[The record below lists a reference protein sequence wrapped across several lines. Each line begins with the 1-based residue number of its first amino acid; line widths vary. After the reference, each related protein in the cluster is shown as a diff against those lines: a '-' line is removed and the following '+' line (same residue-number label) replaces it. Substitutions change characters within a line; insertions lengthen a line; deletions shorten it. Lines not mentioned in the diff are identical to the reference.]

1 MHAGKDVG
9 RRTARVRPPVAD
21 ERPLVE
27 LSPGQ
32 SPSWWSRA
40 LKPVEKLLSIDVVNE
55 TYAAARGATGWSDFV
70 QRCLD
75 HLHVSYRAVR
85 EDLERIPKT
94 GPVVVVANH
103 PFGCI
108 EGIILANLL
117 AQVRPDVKIMA
128 NHLLGRIPEMR
139 DLFIFVD
146 PFGGQ
151 NAARANIRPMLQS
164 IRLLEEGGILGV
176 FPAGEVA
183 HLTWASRTITDPPWN
198 STIAR
203 IIRKT
208 KATVVPIFFDGRNS
222 TLFQLL
228 GLVHPRI
235 RTAMLAREIKNKR
248 HQRLDVRIGNPI
260 PFAKIKDIIDDQELT
275 SHLRHRTY
283 MLAHREPVS
292 HRPNPAA
299 IAPQPIVEPVPS
311 GLLASEIAALPPN
324 ALLVDTPDLAVYVAQ
339 AASIPNTLREI
350 GRLRETTFR
359 ATGEGTGKPIDLD
372 RFDPHYLHL
381 WVWEKDKHEIVG
393 AYRLGQ
399 SDKLRAS
406 GGVEALYTHTLFKYD
421 RGLLDKVGPALEMG
435 RSFIRAEYQRSFAP
449 LLLLWKGIGRYVVL
463 NPKYRCL
470 FGPVSIS
477 ATYQTVS
484 RQLMVQF
491 LQTHHSPADL
501 VQLVRPRN
509 PFRSKTRRLGLGM
522 TDVPTD
528 TDDLS
533 SLIADLEPDHKG
545 IPILL
550 KQYLK
555 LGAKLLAFNVDPDF
569 SDVLDGLIVVD
580 LAKTDART
588 LERYMGKDG
597 YASFMSNYRPATP
610 AAAVRP

>member
-1 MHAGKDVG
+1 MHVDKDVALHA
-9 RRTARVRPPVAD
+9 ARARPPAGSS
-21 ERPLVE
+21 RPLVE
-27 LSPGQ
+27 LSSSAGNT
-32 SPSWWSRA
+32 PSWWSRA
-40 LKPVEKLLSIDVVNE
+40 LKPVEKLLSIDLVNQ
-55 TYAAARGATGWSDFV
+55 TYAAARGASGWSDFV
-70 QRCLD
+70 QRVLD
-75 HLHVSYRAVR
+75 HLHVSYRVVR
-85 EDLERIPKT
+85 EDLDRIPKT

-128 NHLLGRIPEMR
+128 NHLLGRITEMR
-139 DLFIFVD
+139 DLFVFVD
-146 PFGGQ
+146 PFGGHD
-151 NAARANIRPMLQS
+151 AARANMRPMLQS
-164 IRLLEEGGILGV
+164 IRLLEQGGILGV

-183 HLTWASRTITDPPWN
+183 HLNWASRTITDPPWN

-222 TLFQLL
+222 VLFQLL

-235 RTAMLAREIKNKR
+235 RTAMLAREISNKR
-248 HQRLDVRIGNPI
+248 YRRLDVRIGNPI
-260 PFAKIKDIIDDQELT
+260 PFGKLKDLEDDDELT
-275 SHLRHRTY
+275 AHLRHRTC
-283 MLAHREPVS
+283 MLAHREPAA

-299 IAPQPIVEPVPS
+299 IAPQRIVDAIPAN
-311 GLLASEIAALPPN
+311 LLAAEVAALPPE
-324 ALLVDTPDLAVYVAQ
+324 ALLVDTSDLAVYVAP
-339 AASIPNTLREI
+339 AAAIPHTLREI

-359 ATGEGTGKPIDLD
+359 ATGEGTGKPIDID

-381 WVWEKDKHEIVG
+381 WVWEKDKHEVVG

-399 SDKLRAS
+399 SDKLRATHGAL
-406 GGVEALYTHTLFKYD
+406 GGVEALYTYTLFKYD
-421 RGLLDKVGPALEMG
+421 RALLDRMGPALEMG

-477 ATYQTVS
+477 ATYQSIS

-522 TDVPTD
+522 DDVPTD

-545 IPILL
+545 IPVLL
-550 KQYLK
+550 RQYLK

-580 LAKTDART
+580 LAKTDPRT
-588 LERYMGKDG
+588 LERYMGKEG
-597 YASFMSNYRPATP
+597 YASFMRHYR
-610 AAAVRP
+610 